1 MTDKPVSVYFTAEN
15 RTFWLHGLF
24 WGLVT
29 LGLAFALRM
38 LEWPCWQNPE
48 YRLGSEWLLATH
60 DAYHWV
66 AGAEGFGHAVGHPM
80 AVMLRGMADLLG
92 TYPAAVAFWFPALL
106 SCFVAVIVYAWVWA
120 LGSMEA
126 GVAAGL
132 QETGSLI
139 SSGTLPLLYAGA
151 MLVDAVAAL
160 FFGLLYDKKGVR
172 ALVWSTVLSAPF
184 AIFVFAGHSVAS
196 LLVGIA
202 LWGVGMGAQESILK
216 AAVSSMV
223 PKASRATGYGV
234 FECAFGVFWFL
245 GSWLLGVLYDV
256 SIPAMIAVSVAAQL
270 AAIPLYIASSRRI
283 KANP

>member
-106 SCFVAVIVYAWVWA
+106 SCFVAVIVYAWV
-120 LGSMEA
+120 
-126 GVAAGL
+126 
-132 QETGSLI
+132 
-139 SSGTLPLLYAGA
+139 
-151 MLVDAVAAL
+151 
-160 FFGLLYDKKGVR
+160 
-172 ALVWSTVLSAPF
+172 
-184 AIFVFAGHSVAS
+184 
-196 LLVGIA
+196 
-202 LWGVGMGAQESILK
+202 
-216 AAVSSMV
+216 
-223 PKASRATGYGV
+223 
-234 FECAFGVFWFL
+234 
-245 GSWLLGVLYDV
+245 
-256 SIPAMIAVSVAAQL
+256 
-270 AAIPLYIASSRRI
+270 
-283 KANP
+283 

>member
-92 TYPAAVAFWFPALL
+92 T
-106 SCFVAVIVYAWVWA
+106 
-120 LGSMEA
+120 
-126 GVAAGL
+126 
-132 QETGSLI
+132 
-139 SSGTLPLLYAGA
+139 
-151 MLVDAVAAL
+151 
-160 FFGLLYDKKGVR
+160 
-172 ALVWSTVLSAPF
+172 
-184 AIFVFAGHSVAS
+184 
-196 LLVGIA
+196 
-202 LWGVGMGAQESILK
+202 
-216 AAVSSMV
+216 
-223 PKASRATGYGV
+223 
-234 FECAFGVFWFL
+234 
-245 GSWLLGVLYDV
+245 
-256 SIPAMIAVSVAAQL
+256 
-270 AAIPLYIASSRRI
+270 
-283 KANP
+283 

>member
-132 QETGSLI
+132 LTSL
-139 SSGTLPLLYAGA
+139 
-151 MLVDAVAAL
+151 
-160 FFGLLYDKKGVR
+160 
-172 ALVWSTVLSAPF
+172 AP
-184 AIFVFAGHSVAS
+184 G
-196 LLVGIA
+196 
-202 LWGVGMGAQESILK
+202 
-216 AAVSSMV
+216 
-223 PKASRATGYGV
+223 
-234 FECAFGVFWFL
+234 FL
-245 GSWLLGVLYDV
+245 ARTLLGYYDTDLV
-256 SIPAMIAVSVAAQL
+256 TLDRKSVV
-270 AAIPLYIASSRRI
+270 
-283 KANP
+283 